1 MKDITEV
8 RQRLFSLQD
17 LKYREF
23 HSSLIPTVDRNRIIG
38 VRMPA
43 LRRLVK
49 ELAAHTEVTEAFL
62 SELPHYY
69 YEENNI
75 HGLLIAG
82 MKDFSQCVEELE
94 QFLPYIDNWATCDL
108 LVPKVFQGRQ
118 EELLPYIERWLASD
132 HPYTVRFGIKMLMDF
147 YLDRCFSPKYLSMVA
162 SVKSDEYYVRM
173 MIAWYFA
180 TALAKQWEA
189 AAVYFA
195 EPGGDGRPALD
206 RWTHNKAIQK
216 AIESFRIT
224 PEQKVYLRTLKVK

>member
-1 MKDITEV
+1 MKNITEEV
-8 RQRLFSLQD
+8 RCQLFALQD
-17 LKYREF
+17 LKYKDF
-23 HSSLIPTVDRNRIIG
+23 HGALMPTVDRNRIIG

-49 ELAAHTEVTEAFL
+49 ELAVHPEETGSFL
-62 SELPHYY
+62 TELPHYY
-69 YEENNI
+69 YEENNV

-82 MKDFSQCVEELE
+82 MKDFDQCVEELE

-108 LVPKVFQGRQ
+108 LVPKIFAGKQ
-118 EELLPYIERWLASD
+118 EELLPYIEKWIKSD

-147 YLDRCFSPKYLSMVA
+147 YLDGGFSPKYLSMVA
-162 SVKSDEYYVRM
+162 SVRSDEYYVRM

-180 TALAKQWEA
+180 TALAKQWDA
-189 AAVYFA
+189 AIVYLK
-195 EPGGDGRPALD
+195 EPVMD

-224 PEQKVYLRTLKVK
+224 PEKKVYLRTLKVK